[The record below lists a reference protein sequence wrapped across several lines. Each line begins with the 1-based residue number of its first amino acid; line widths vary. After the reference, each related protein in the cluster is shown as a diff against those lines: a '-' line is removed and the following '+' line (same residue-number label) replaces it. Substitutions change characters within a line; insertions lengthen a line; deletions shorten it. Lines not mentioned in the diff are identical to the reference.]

1 MKKALLIILLFFTIT
16 VFGQKRFTKFTMVTE
31 HFFIKI
37 DSNWVTIDTVGTFNR
52 TIKINEKKNTLQLQM
67 QGNKQ
72 EEIHKYTIDKIVNSE
87 ESLIYFCLE
96 KEGFP
101 LIVEIV
107 DKTIGLYYFYDAATD
122 TFEKS
127 EKLFV
132 LSRK

>member
-31 HFFIKI
+31 YFYLKI
-37 DSNWVTIDTVGTFNR
+37 DTSWVTVDTVGTFNR

-72 EEIHKYTIDKIVNSE
+72 EEIHKYTIDKIVTNE
-87 ESLIYFCLE
+87 ESLIYFCRE

-107 DKTIGLYYFYDAATD
+107 DRTIGLYYFYDNATD
-122 TFEKS
+122 AFEKA
-127 EKLFV
+127 EKLVV